1 MEPDHET
8 NLGIVPFLAEEE
20 DAGGEVREGVWEAVG
35 TAFVGS
41 RAGLVFLFVPRARPL
56 VRPPPAVSVG
66 ATSLI
71 AKPKSTSV

>member
-35 TAFVGS
+35 TSFCWFPRWVA
-41 RAGLVFLFVPRARPL
+41 VFLFVLCARVL
-56 VRPPPAVSVG
+56 WFGRVRPRLLERPR
-66 ATSLI
+66 
-71 AKPKSTSV
+71 